1 MRISDWSSDV
11 CSSDLN
17 GMIYGAR
24 LLESTRSLRIA
35 DPEFATNFD
44 EHVRQCVFY
53 DLLLGR
59 YSMKELSESDDIW
72 ATIAPGSAARA
83 QKFLTRQADDR
94 VTASIITCREAYTA
108 LSGQWASRIDEM
120 TLVAGHQLYPRQTAA
135 LSKANL

>member
-1 MRISDWSSDV
+1 MGRFTCRAGDYRTRSAELGFGFPD
-11 CSSDLN
+11 DLKYSKN

-24 LLESTRSLRIA
+24 LLESTRSLRSA

-83 QKFLTRQADDR
+83 QKDR
-94 VTASIITCREAYTA
+94 KSV
-108 LSGQWASRIDEM
+108 
-120 TLVAGHQLYPRQTAA
+120 V
-135 LSKANL
+135 

>member
-83 QKFLTRQADDR
+83 QKFLTRQADDS

-108 LSGQWASRIDEM
+108 LSGQRSEEHTSELQSLMRNSYA
-120 TLVAGHQLYPRQTAA
+120 
-135 LSKANL
+135 